1 MSVQSA
7 CLSVKE
13 NITKSELTAEPMPV
27 SHIISSGQYKVDI
40 GFLMADADTHI
51 YLESRLAE
59 IMQIITQYN
68 LMEAKRIVI
77 FTVK

>member
-13 NITKSELTAEPMPV
+13 NITKSELTAEPMVV

-51 YLESRLAE
+51 SRK
-59 IMQIITQYN
+59 Q
-68 LMEAKRIVI
+68 VG
-77 FTVK
+77 